1 MAAAATSTA
10 GKTPLTV
17 ENVQKAVVK
26 ALATQAPAA
35 AAFAGMYGFERG
47 NGFGLGEQTAFG
59 ASAEGVTADEASP
72 GGVGTGQIIDTSLR
86 RGPNTAATILK
97 CIPLISVAMGLV
109 SIIMMGVAQWGASV
123 TGMANEMVSLLR
135 YAAGFF
141 LMFAGF
147 CTCAA
152 KLFVL
157 SIVVGP

>member
-26 ALATQAPAA
+26 ALATQAPDA

-109 SIIMMGVAQWGASV
+109 SIIILVMAQLGAYVGDMETEVVSMLRWIAVMIFSGAGTCAWGA
-123 TGMANEMVSLLR
+123 
-135 YAAGFF
+135 
-141 LMFAGF
+141 
-147 CTCAA
+147 A
-152 KLFVL
+152 KI
-157 SIVVGP
+157 SAIIS